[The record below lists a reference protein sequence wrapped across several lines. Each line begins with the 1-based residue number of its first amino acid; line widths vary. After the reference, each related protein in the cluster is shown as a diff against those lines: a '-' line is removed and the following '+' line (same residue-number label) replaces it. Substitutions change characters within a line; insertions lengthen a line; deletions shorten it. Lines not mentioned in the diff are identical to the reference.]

1 MMFTPESER
10 QILHTAHQALERAT
24 QRRRRTLK
32 AVCALAPVLG
42 VGLAA
47 VLRAALFDQPWPV
60 PSPTPPS
67 PPATGPVATADS
79 ATGRFTAPW
88 LEVIESDEE
97 LEDELMAAGHCAHVV
112 RSGARVRLVDCS
124 SLGSHAAPNRAED
137 DETSS
142 RAPF

>member
-10 QILHTAHQALERAT
+10 QILHTAHQALEHAT
-24 QRRRRTLK
+24 QRRRRTVK

-47 VLRAALFDQPWPV
+47 VLRAAMFDQPWPV

-67 PPATGPVATADS
+67 PPATGPVANTDPA
-79 ATGRFTAPW
+79 AGRFTAPW

-124 SLGSHAAPNRAED
+124 SLGSQSAPNRAEG
-137 DETSS
+137 DEPSS
-142 RAPF
+142 SAPF